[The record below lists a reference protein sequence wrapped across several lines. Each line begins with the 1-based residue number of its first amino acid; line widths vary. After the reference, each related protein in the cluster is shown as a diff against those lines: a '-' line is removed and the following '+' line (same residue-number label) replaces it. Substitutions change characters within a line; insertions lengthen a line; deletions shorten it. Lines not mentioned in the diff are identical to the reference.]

1 MELSSSQQ
9 EKKNS
14 TSQNALSTAI
24 KNRKSHCHVNL
35 WQQPILKRNLVFSHL
50 IAICSLL
57 NSFPE

>member
-9 EKKNS
+9 EKNS
-14 TSQNALSTAI
+14 SLQNALSIAI